1 MPNIS
6 SATTINSVQLTE
18 QSTAPATPSTGYL
31 RIYAS
36 SGSILR
42 VVDDSGN
49 DYPLTTGSMPPD
61 LSGQTFVV
69 LSTSSALTAER
80 LLTGTANRVS
90 VTDGGANNA
99 VTLSAP
105 QDLHTGAQV
114 NFSTGV
120 FNVSI
125 STTSSASMANYTSLS
140 VGTGANS
147 SASVTFR
154 GQYFSELIDDGTLTT
169 DSTINWSS
177 GNEHKITLGA
187 NIVLS
192 FSNGVTGG
200 RYVLLVV
207 QDSTGSRTVTWT
219 TSVKWG
225 NAGVSTLSTTASKV
239 DLFTFLFDGT
249 NYLGNASLG
258 F

>member
-18 QSTAPATPSTGYL
+18 QSTAPTQPASGYL

-36 SGSILR
+36 SGSIVR

-49 DYPLTTGSMPPD
+49 DYPLSTGSMPPD

-80 LLTGTANRVS
+80 ILTGTANRIS
-90 VTDGGANNA
+90 VTDGGANNP

-120 FNVSI
+120 FDVSI

-154 GQYFSELIDDGTLTT
+154 GQYFSELYDDGTATT
-169 DSTINWSS
+169 DSTVNWSS
-177 GNEHKITLGA
+177 GNEHKLTLGA
-187 NIVLS
+187 NITLA
-192 FSNGVTGG
+192 FSNGVVGG
-200 RYVLLVV
+200 RYVLLLV
-207 QDSTGSRTVTWT
+207 QDSTGSRTVSWPAA
-219 TSVKWG
+219 VKWG
-225 NAGVSTLSTTASKV
+225 NAGVSTLSTTGSTV

-249 NYLGNASLG
+249 SYFGNASLG